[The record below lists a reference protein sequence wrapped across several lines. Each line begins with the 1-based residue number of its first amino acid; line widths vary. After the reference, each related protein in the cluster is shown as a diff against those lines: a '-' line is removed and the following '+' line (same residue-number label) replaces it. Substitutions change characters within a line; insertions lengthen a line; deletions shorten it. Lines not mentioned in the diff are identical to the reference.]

1 MLRSMLFML
10 GFIAIGIAFGF
21 KAVKGRIQA
30 KAAQTWPKTK
40 GKVLTS
46 EVTEDRFRSVTGKAS
61 IAFIPEISYQY
72 LVNGKM
78 YESRTVIF
86 GETTYDYITA
96 SNICEKFAVDSEPV
110 IYYNPNKPAD
120 SVLLPQVTEGL
131 RSLIPGIFFVVV
143 GIMIGIMA
151 FVFPS

>member
-1 MLRSMLFML
+1 MLRSILFML
-10 GFIAIGIAFGF
+10 GFIAIGVAFGF
-21 KAVKGRIQA
+21 KAVNGRVRA
-30 KAAQTWPKTK
+30 KAAQNWPKTK
-40 GKVLTS
+40 GKVLAS
-46 EVTEDRFRSVTGKAS
+46 EVVEDRFRSITGKAS

-72 LVNGKM
+72 LVTGTT
-78 YESRTVIF
+78 YESSVVIF

-131 RSLIPGIFFVVV
+131 RSLIPGIFFIVV
-143 GIMIGIMA
+143 GLLIGILA